1 MKPQIISTKLNTK
14 RILAVSDI
22 HGHLDLFDRL
32 LEKMEYRPE
41 EDALVII
48 GDLVQRGSQNLDV
61 IRRCMELSKLP
72 NVTVLQGNNDLFVLS
87 DRYERLVEVL
97 GYYGERAFHG
107 EIAKELGAPLPQTPE
122 EMKTLCER
130 AREAYPEEHAFLAER
145 PHILETEDFLFAHAG
160 LSSEDLDEQELKY
173 VIEQDRFLE
182 KGTHVFHK
190 MLLVGH
196 WPVANYRFDS
206 LSNAPLYNREKNV
219 LSIDGGNGVKQFGQ
233 LNGVILDP
241 KTGEW
246 SWTCVDSFEMILAPC
261 SQAAQPGTVVTW
273 PENYVDLLESF
284 DGYSRCRVWKTG
296 AVMDI
301 PNSFLYQ
308 DEGTFRTSD
317 VTDIRLQIQDGEPLS
332 VIWRS
337 GNRLFVMK
345 DGEAGFLFLE

>member
-1 MKPQIISTKLNTK
+1 MKPQIISAKLNTK

-22 HGHLDLFDRL
+22 HGNLDLFDRL
-32 LEKMEYRPE
+32 LEKMEYRPG

-48 GDLVQRGSQNLDV
+48 GDLVQRGAQNLGV
-61 IRRCMELSKLP
+61 IRRCMELSSLP
-72 NVTVLQGNNDLFVLS
+72 NVFVLQGNNDLFVLS
-87 DRYERLVEVL
+87 DRYERLLEVL

-107 EIAKELGAPLPQTPE
+107 EIAKNLGLPLPQTAG
-122 EMKTLCER
+122 EMKALCER
-130 AREAYPEEHAFLAER
+130 ARETYPEEHAFLAER
-145 PHILETEDFLFAHAG
+145 PHILETENFLFAHAG
-160 LSSEDLDEQELKY
+160 LASENLDEQELKY

-196 WPVANYRFDS
+196 WPVANYRSES
-206 LSNAPLYNREKNV
+206 LSNAPLYNSEKHV

-246 SWTCVDSFEMILAPC
+246 SWTSVDKFETISAPC

-284 DGYSRCRVWKTG
+284 EEYSRCRVWKTG
-296 AVMDI
+296 AVIEI

-317 VTDIRLQIQDGEPLS
+317 ITNIRLQIQAGEPLS
-332 VIWRS
+332 LIWRS
-337 GNRLFVMK
+337 GNRLLVMK
-345 DGEAGFLFLE
+345 NGEAGFLILE

>member
-1 MKPQIISTKLNTK
+1 MKPQIISAELNTK

-32 LEKMEYRPE
+32 LEKMKYRPG

-61 IRRCMELSKLP
+61 IRRCMELSSLP

-87 DRYERLVEVL
+87 NRYERLLEVL

-107 EIAKELGAPLPQTPE
+107 EIAKKLGLPLPQTVD
-122 EMKTLCER
+122 EMKALCEKG
-130 AREAYPEEHAFLAER
+130 REAYPEEHAFLADR
-145 PHILETEDFLFAHAG
+145 PHILETGHYLFAHAG
-160 LSSEDLDEQELKY
+160 LASENLDEQELKY

-182 KGTHVFHK
+182 KGTHVFQK

-196 WPVANYRFDS
+196 WPVANYRSDA
-206 LSNAPLYNREKNV
+206 LSNAPLFSSEKNV

-233 LNGVILDP
+233 LNGVILHQE
-241 KTGEW
+241 TGEW
-246 SWTCVDSFEMILAPC
+246 SWTCVDSFETIPAPC

-284 DGYSRCRVWKTG
+284 ESYSLCRVWKTG
-296 AVMDI
+296 AVLEI
-301 PNSFLYQ
+301 PNPFLYQ

-317 VTDIRLQIQDGEPLS
+317 VTNIRLQVEKGEPLS

-337 GNRLFVMK
+337 ENRMLVMK
-345 DGEAGFLFLE
+345 NGEAGVLILE

>member
-1 MKPQIISTKLNTK
+1 MKPQIISAKLNTE

-22 HGHLDLFDRL
+22 HGNLDLFDRL
-32 LEKMEYRPE
+32 LEKMEYRPG

-61 IRRCMELSKLP
+61 IRRCMELAKLP

-87 DRYERLVEVL
+87 DRYERLLEVL

-107 EIAKELGAPLPQTPE
+107 EIAKTLGLPLPQTVE
-122 EMKTLCER
+122 EMKALCEKG
-130 AREAYPEEHAFLAER
+130 REAYPEEHAFLADR
-145 PHILETEDFLFAHAG
+145 PHILETEHYLFAHAG
-160 LSSEDLDEQELKY
+160 LASENLDEQELKY

-182 KGTHVFHK
+182 KGTHVFQK

-196 WPVANYRFDS
+196 WPVANYRTDA
-206 LSNAPLYNREKNV
+206 LSNAPLYNSKKNV

-233 LNGVILDP
+233 LNGVILDQE
-241 KTGEW
+241 TGKW
-246 SWTCVDSFEMILAPC
+246 SWTCVDGFETILAPC
-261 SQAAQPGTVVTW
+261 SQAAQSGTVVTW

-284 DGYSRCRVWKTG
+284 EDYSRCRVWKTG
-296 AVMDI
+296 AEIEI

-317 VTDIRLQIQDGEPLS
+317 ITSIRLQVEKGEPLS

-337 GNRLFVMK
+337 HDRMLVMK
-345 DGEAGFLFLE
+345 NGEAGFLILE